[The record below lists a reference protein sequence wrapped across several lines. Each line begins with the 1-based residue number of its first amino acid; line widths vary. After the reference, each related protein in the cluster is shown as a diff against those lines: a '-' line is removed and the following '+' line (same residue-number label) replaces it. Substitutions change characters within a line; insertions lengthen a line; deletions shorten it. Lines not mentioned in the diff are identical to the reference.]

1 MGDQKCESKEDYVYT
16 DCVATEFLAFYNQ
29 MKEDCTL
36 PWTISLITTATN
48 TTEKENPCKDENIA
62 NSKTLLIQDFFMRAR
77 GYGLENCK
85 EPCTATSYDV
95 GTVTYDRYSQM
106 GQNILQTWFDISNI
120 TQKATEGSSNLFINY
135 QSMEMKVSQKVRI
148 LNEAS
153 FISSVGGN
161 LGLFIGFSFLDS
173 LF

>member
-1 MGDQKCESKEDYVYT
+1 MNWKIVKVTFNDLNYFC
-16 DCVATEFLAFYNQ
+16 CAFYN
-29 MKEDCTL
+29 
-36 PWTISLITTATN
+36 
-48 TTEKENPCKDENIA
+48 NIIKIKL
-62 NSKTLLIQDFFMRAR
+62 SQYFHI
-77 GYGLENCK
+77 
-85 EPCTATSYDV
+85 EPCTTTTYDV

-106 GQNILQTWFDISNI
+106 GHNLLQTWFDTSNI
-120 TQKATEGSSNLFINY
+120 TQKSTEGSSNLFITY

-173 LF
+173 LFVICQWVCTYFNTRVK

>member
-1 MGDQKCESKEDYVYT
+1 M
-16 DCVATEFLAFYNQ
+16 
-29 MKEDCTL
+29 
-36 PWTISLITTATN
+36 
-48 TTEKENPCKDENIA
+48 
-62 NSKTLLIQDFFMRAR
+62 
-77 GYGLENCK
+77 
-85 EPCTATSYDV
+85 

-120 TQKATEGSSNLFINY
+120 TQIATEGSSNLFINY

-173 LF
+173 LFVICQWACTYCNTRVK

>member
-1 MGDQKCESKEDYVYT
+1 MNWKIVKVIFQWFKIFFTPLCILLE
-16 DCVATEFLAFYNQ
+16 YNNI
-29 MKEDCTL
+29 MKIKL
-36 PWTISLITTATN
+36 M
-48 TTEKENPCKDENIA
+48 
-62 NSKTLLIQDFFMRAR
+62 QFFHI
-77 GYGLENCK
+77 
-85 EPCTATSYDV
+85 EPCTTTFYDV

-106 GQNILQTWFDISNI
+106 GHNILQTWFDISNI

-173 LF
+173 LFVIFQWVCTYLNTRVK

>member
-1 MGDQKCESKEDYVYT
+1 M
-16 DCVATEFLAFYNQ
+16 
-29 MKEDCTL
+29 
-36 PWTISLITTATN
+36 
-48 TTEKENPCKDENIA
+48 
-62 NSKTLLIQDFFMRAR
+62 
-77 GYGLENCK
+77 
-85 EPCTATSYDV
+85 

-120 TQKATEGSSNLFINY
+120 TQKTTEGSSNLFINY

-173 LF
+173 LFVIFQWVCTYCNTRVK